1 MQSGLLIGKGI
12 FWVLIWFG
20 FMLFYTALDV
30 AVWRKIGAPFGKYF
44 NLVTMIL
51 CIAVFLFL
59 LTRAADFKIDLLEGL
74 SPHGLLL
81 AAACAGLFYLVLDK
95 GLDPLFEAAF
105 PASEESYQDTL
116 RSLRAAP
123 VVSLIQ
129 VCVLAPFIEEVL
141 MRGFLLGGLSVDYG
155 KTAALLVSA
164 FFFALLHFN
173 MVQTLSAFL
182 CGIVLGLLY
191 LHTGS
196 VSCCI
201 AAHMGYNLISYLTM
215 MVPLNN
221 KA

>member
-141 MRGFLLGGLSVDYG
+141 MRGFLLGGL
-155 KTAALLVSA
+155 
-164 FFFALLHFN
+164 
-173 MVQTLSAFL
+173 
-182 CGIVLGLLY
+182 
-191 LHTGS
+191 
-196 VSCCI
+196 
-201 AAHMGYNLISYLTM
+201 
-215 MVPLNN
+215 
-221 KA
+221 

>member
-74 SPHGLLL
+74 SPHGL
-81 AAACAGLFYLVLDK
+81 
-95 GLDPLFEAAF
+95 LDPLFEAAF

-215 MVPLNN
+215 MAPLNN

>member
-30 AVWRKIGAPFGKYF
+30 AVWRKISAPFGKYL
-44 NLVTMIL
+44 NLFTMIL
-51 CIAVFLFL
+51 CIAVFLLL
-59 LTRAADFKIDLLEGL
+59 LTRATGFKIDLLKGL

-81 AAACAGLFYLVLDK
+81 ALVCAGLFYLVLDK
-95 GLDPLFEAAF
+95 GLDPLFEAVF
-105 PASEESYQDTL
+105 PASEESYQDML

-123 VVSLIQ
+123 AVSLIQ

-141 MRGFLLGGLSVDYG
+141 MRGFLLGGLSLTYG
-155 KTAALLVSA
+155 KTAALLLSA
-164 FFFALLHFN
+164 CFFALLHFN

-215 MVPLNN
+215 IAPLNN
-221 KA
+221 KT

>member
-59 LTRAADFKIDLLEGL
+59 LTRAADFKLDLLEGL

-95 GLDPLFEAAF
+95 GLDH
-105 PASEESYQDTL
+105 
-116 RSLRAAP
+116 R
-123 VVSLIQ
+123 
-129 VCVLAPFIEEVL
+129 
-141 MRGFLLGGLSVDYG
+141 
-155 KTAALLVSA
+155 
-164 FFFALLHFN
+164 
-173 MVQTLSAFL
+173 
-182 CGIVLGLLY
+182 
-191 LHTGS
+191 
-196 VSCCI
+196 
-201 AAHMGYNLISYLTM
+201 
-215 MVPLNN
+215 
-221 KA
+221 